1 MNVNVKENIY
11 FSVFHGSAGG
21 KGESSFMP
29 LLRGVGEGVASTLIL
44 KYMIFRYMF
53 LTEVLN

>member
-21 KGESSFMP
+21 IGESSFHVFIT
-29 LLRGVGEGVASTLIL
+29 RGRGGSGQYFNFKIHDVYIYVS
-44 KYMIFRYMF
+44 
-53 LTEVLN
+53 N